1 MFYFVF
7 VRSLKGGKM
16 FEYLKL
22 IDEKIYN
29 RYQTVER
36 NIKAASNSF
45 YDAYLDMLEQF
56 VKFVIEK
63 AGSEFF
69 GTCGQMLMRQ
79 EIKNYFLETVRL
91 DEFSYN
97 KMRDYTQKVN
107 AHKHK
112 NEKNIMPD
120 TIVTYMKVFHTVT
133 SAYVLYCG
141 EVACG
146 FDANY
151 FLDIFGQYEKLN
163 DRLRKS
169 VDDLRAE
176 LSRSIEE
183 HKIKEEDIKIYKK
196 LLSQS
201 EIDRMSLEEQTLELY
216 HQISVLKDIKLSSM
230 EEKLNKTIDLL
241 NELTESVIENRA
253 ISYAVGDTIVGQELF
268 KGYIEKAR
276 KTIPKISDK

>member
-1 MFYFVF
+1 
-7 VRSLKGGKM
+7 M

-45 YDAYLDMLEQF
+45 YDSYLDMLEQF
-56 VKFVIEK
+56 VKLVIEK

-69 GTCGQMLMRQ
+69 GTCGQMLMRP

-133 SAYVLYCG
+133 SAYALYCG
-141 EVACG
+141 EVACE

-151 FLDIFGQYEKLN
+151 FLEMFGQYEKLN
-163 DRLRKS
+163 DRLRTS
-169 VDDLRAE
+169 VDGLKSE
-176 LSRSIEE
+176 LARSIEE
-183 HKIKEEDIKIYKK
+183 HKIKEEDIKTYKK

-241 NELTESVIENRA
+241 NELTESVVENRIIVRA
-253 ISYAVGDTIVGQELF
+253 IGKNVGGLINGDRDVDAWIERE
-268 KGYIEKAR
+268 KGESK
-276 KTIPKISDK
+276 K

>member
-1 MFYFVF
+1 
-7 VRSLKGGKM
+7 M

-22 IDEKIYN
+22 IDEKIFN

-36 NIKAASNSF
+36 NIRAASNSF
-45 YDAYLDMLEQF
+45 YDSYLDMLEQF
-56 VKFVIEK
+56 VKLVIEK
-63 AGSEFF
+63 SGSEFS

-79 EIKNYFLETVRL
+79 EIKSYFLKTLRL

-133 SAYVLYCG
+133 SAYVLCLG
-141 EVACG
+141 ESACE

-151 FLDIFGQYEKLN
+151 FLEMFGQYERLN
-163 DRLRKS
+163 DRLRNSVEDLKS
-169 VDDLRAE
+169 E
-176 LSRSIEE
+176 LARSIEE
-183 HKIKEEDIKIYKK
+183 HKIKEEDIKAYKK

-201 EIDRMSLEEQTLELY
+201 EVDRMSLEEQILELY
-216 HQISVLKDIKLSSM
+216 HQIDVLKDIKLSSM
-230 EEKLNKTIDLL
+230 EDKLNKTIDLL
-241 NELTESVIENRA
+241 NELTESVVENRIIVKA
-253 ISYAVGDTIVGQELF
+253 IGKNVGGLINGDRDVDAW
-268 KGYIEKAR
+268 IEREKR
-276 KTIPKISDK
+276 DGKL

>member
-1 MFYFVF
+1 
-7 VRSLKGGKM
+7 M

-45 YDAYLDMLEQF
+45 YDSYLDMLEQF
-56 VKFVIEK
+56 VKLVIEK

-69 GTCGQMLMRQ
+69 GTCGQMLMRP

-133 SAYVLYCG
+133 SAYALYCG
-141 EVACG
+141 EVACE

-151 FLDIFGQYEKLN
+151 FLEIFGQYEKLN

-183 HKIKEEDIKIYKK
+183 HKIKEEDIKTYKK

-253 ISYAVGDTIVGQELF
+253 ISYAVGDTIVGQERF

-276 KTIPKISDK
+276 RTIPKVSDK